1 MRLKTTQQMLL
12 GQQARHFSRY
22 LNRGQQAALDMKSD
36 LSAYNQL
43 PQQIARI
50 VPGPEYPEKAMPNR
64 DQVMKRKNSQYDL
77 ERIRTSAITRIEKER
92 KYITG
97 RIHAHKKLEQI
108 RQDVAKIRNTE
119 ATAGLKTVSTG
130 IIAPDI
136 QIDDQFQLPYGA
148 GFDKVIK
155 KMAENIDSQK
165 QSNNLAMD
173 QLVMSLGYM
182 DYRDALACNK
192 YIIEAKRSG
201 DYHQMARGRIL
212 QTAMAR
218 LKMNR
223 RDELERE
230 AHRKASAVA
239 TPGSEAYTNFS
250 EDYKLNQLMDINPEV
265 SELYRDT
272 MTQIRLDKESDYNNL
287 TRIHNRFD
295 YFKDPDNMLNKQKSK
310 YDLEDK
316 AYNSDEDAITASEF
330 SDPEEQLLY
339 VRYKIM
345 KNMNKNATEDTEK
358 KAREIKLKYEK
369 AVKDAKKGHSFE
381 IPTLH
386 IHEDIAQ
393 YNKIKVEREKL
404 SKGLEQVIAS
414 LRLVHE
420 LKKLDIMRILSDN
433 DPNLHESFTPF

>member
-1 MRLKTTQQMLL
+1 
-12 GQQARHFSRY
+12 
-22 LNRGQQAALDMKSD
+22 
-36 LSAYNQL
+36 
-43 PQQIARI
+43 
-50 VPGPEYPEKAMPNR
+50 
-64 DQVMKRKNSQYDL
+64 
-77 ERIRTSAITRIEKER
+77 
-92 KYITG
+92 
-97 RIHAHKKLEQI
+97 
-108 RQDVAKIRNTE
+108 
-119 ATAGLKTVSTG
+119 
-130 IIAPDI
+130 
-136 QIDDQFQLPYGA
+136 
-148 GFDKVIK
+148 
-155 KMAENIDSQK
+155 
-165 QSNNLAMD
+165 
-173 QLVMSLGYM
+173 MSLGYM

-239 TPGSEAYTNFS
+239 TPGSEAYTNAS
-250 EDYKLNQLMDINPEV
+250 EDYKLNQLMDNNPEV

-358 KAREIKLKYEK
+358 KAREIQLKYEK

-381 IPTLH
+381 IPTL
-386 IHEDIAQ
+386 
-393 YNKIKVEREKL
+393 
-404 SKGLEQVIAS
+404 
-414 LRLVHE
+414 
-420 LKKLDIMRILSDN
+420 
-433 DPNLHESFTPF
+433 